1 MSRINEVSKQEANPR
16 SKSGA
21 RWTGIV
27 LLTLSVSAP
36 ACSSDPAASSSATGG
51 AGSSPITAGSTS
63 TAGTSASVAGAANPS
78 SAGSGGAP
86 SAAGSVGTSGA
97 SSGGANTAGANTA
110 GANTA
115 GANTA
120 GASTGGAHTGGAG
133 GGAAG
138 NGSAGA
144 PSVTCPTPALQAGNS
159 DKTLMVGGSSRSY
172 TLHVPSTYN
181 GSKPVPLVLD
191 FHGLG
196 GNGKGES
203 TSSPYPAQ
211 TDADG
216 VIMAFPT
223 GLSGPGGN
231 AWNVGPCCVKNTD
244 DVAFAKA
251 LVSEIEKTA
260 CIDTKRVYAVGFSM
274 GGGMSHYL
282 ACHAADVFAAVA
294 PAAFD
299 LLKENV
305 DDCKPPRPISEITF
319 RSTGDNVVAYAGG
332 ASMAVQGMPI
342 TFLGA
347 KGTFQ
352 KWAEINQCTG
362 PASAEDAN
370 GCATYAG
377 CPTGIEV
384 TLCTKQGGT
393 HEPGN
398 AKVGWPAL
406 KKHTLP

>member
-1 MSRINEVSKQEANPR
+1 MIRINEMCTQQPNPR
-16 SKSGA
+16 SKGGV
-21 RWTGIV
+21 RWRGILV
-27 LLTLSVSAP
+27 VTLSASAL
-36 ACSSDPAASSSATGG
+36 ACSSDPG
-51 AGSSPITAGSTS
+51 GSSPASGGGGSTTSTAGSTS
-63 TAGTSASVAGAANPS
+63 TAGTSASIGGSAS
-78 SAGSGGAP
+78 LSAGSGGTP
-86 SAAGSVGTSGA
+86 SAGGSVGSSGT
-97 SSGGANTAGANTA
+97 SSGGANTAGTSSGGTNTGGTPA
-110 GANTA
+110 GGANTGGAPSGGVA
-115 GANTA
+115 GGTA
-120 GASTGGAHTGGAG
+120 GS
-133 GGAAG
+133 
-138 NGSAGA
+138 GSAGA
-144 PSVTCPTPALQAGNS
+144 PSVTCPTPVLKAGNS
-159 DKTLMVGGSSRSY
+159 DKTIMIGGSSRSY
-172 TLHVPSTYN
+172 TLHVPSAYD

-196 GNGKGES
+196 GNGKSES

-319 RSTGDNVVAYAGG
+319 RSTGDSVVSYSGG

-352 KWAEINQCTG
+352 KWAAINQCTG
-362 PASAEDAN
+362 AASAEDAN

-377 CPTGIEV
+377 CPAGIEV

-393 HEPGN
+393 HEAGN